1 MRSGKEEGS
10 GYYEPR
16 DWYPYDKAMELL
28 EGKGLGGIYWIRIAR
43 GTVHYRKEE
52 SPVIY
57 IGASE
62 KNIRR
67 RLKAHLE
74 KRDKQGICIMEKAPP
89 SELEV
94 GFEILLDP
102 AVVHSREQALLGAFQ
117 DEYGELPKCNSL
129 RLR

>member
-1 MRSGKEEGS
+1 MQRREEGS
-10 GYYEPR
+10 GYYEPH
-16 DWYPYDKAMELL
+16 DWYPYDRAIELL
-28 EGKGLGGIYWIRIAR
+28 EGKGLGGIYWIRLVKK
-43 GTVHYRKEE
+43 TFHYREGE

-62 KNIRR
+62 SNIRR

-74 KRDKQGICIMEKAPP
+74 KRDVQGVCIVEQASP

-94 GFEILLDP
+94 GFEIILDR
-102 AVVHSREQALLGAFQ
+102 AIIRSREQALLGAFQ
-117 DEYGELPKCNSL
+117 DEYGELPKCNGL

>member
-62 KNIRR
+62 TNIRR

-74 KRDKQGICIMEKAPP
+74 KRDERGVCIMEQAPP
-89 SELEV
+89 SEPEV
-94 GFEILLDP
+94 GCEIILDRGS
-102 AVVHSREQALLGAFQ
+102 VRSREQALLGAFQ
-117 DEYGELPKCNSL
+117 DQYGELPKCNSL
-129 RLR
+129 QLR

>member
-28 EGKGLGGIYWIRIAR
+28 EGKGLGGIY
-43 GTVHYRKEE
+43 
-52 SPVIY
+52 
-57 IGASE
+57 
-62 KNIRR
+62 RR

-74 KRDKQGICIMEKAPP
+74 KRDERGVCIMEQAPP

-94 GFEILLDP
+94 GCEIILDRGS
-102 AVVHSREQALLGAFQ
+102 VRSREQALLGAFQ
-117 DEYGELPKCNSL
+117 DQYGELPKCNSL
-129 RLR
+129 QLR